1 MKRLLFL
8 PLALVFAF
16 MLVSCDSGN
25 TGDFKITLK
34 LPYDDGI
41 CSQYDSDEDNENDY
55 SYCINRNDQVSL
67 VIYSKQS
74 ISDEYVYAD
83 RKLITADKNDGGKDE
98 FIRSLKKGSYYRFFV
113 EVTNENQKLKLTGG
127 IDGIL
132 YDDANNYDVD
142 IFLAPVGDFARVVSD
157 RKRFDENSLESYFDE
172 DGSKGSAA
180 VAFKDGSIYMA
191 GGYDFAEDSV
201 VKRAVVFD
209 MKTISKK
216 NAKQLPIPIYDHIA
230 ALVDDGSETGK
241 VVVGLGMSG
250 DDELND
256 AVWVYDP
263 KNDKYEP
270 LALGSQAVTKAKAI
284 TIDGDVYVVGGCTD
298 NGASNAVYK
307 ISADESGRI
316 STNNFATLNAG
327 RCNHAIAD
335 VSTVDENGNKTVRIL
350 VVGGSTNY
358 KPEGKETPVTGDNFA
373 EIVTQGSS
381 KSMTVSYRNGDDE
394 ADLKVTGLIAPA
406 AVSVSIDGNKVVSVL
421 GGYILDGEDE
431 DASWIANPRL
441 FVLSENGD
449 KLVYDANSTPNECS
463 RPSAALLGTGEED
476 SVKYVAVN
484 CGSSEI
490 SRKEAKSNQT
500 IFVLQVKAT
509 SDSYSS
515 SVKESLMTSNYDNE
529 STAGFLDGPVAVD
542 AIGQVFMLGG
552 KFVYQVGSYA
562 VP

>member
-209 MKTISKK
+209 MKTGAGSNGRRLFCSHFGISKK
-216 NAKQLPIPIYDHIA
+216 
-230 ALVDDGSETGK
+230 
-241 VVVGLGMSG
+241 
-250 DDELND
+250 
-256 AVWVYDP
+256 
-263 KNDKYEP
+263 
-270 LALGSQAVTKAKAI
+270 
-284 TIDGDVYVVGGCTD
+284 
-298 NGASNAVYK
+298 
-307 ISADESGRI
+307 
-316 STNNFATLNAG
+316 
-327 RCNHAIAD
+327 
-335 VSTVDENGNKTVRIL
+335 
-350 VVGGSTNY
+350 
-358 KPEGKETPVTGDNFA
+358 
-373 EIVTQGSS
+373 
-381 KSMTVSYRNGDDE
+381 
-394 ADLKVTGLIAPA
+394 
-406 AVSVSIDGNKVVSVL
+406 
-421 GGYILDGEDE
+421 
-431 DASWIANPRL
+431 
-441 FVLSENGD
+441 
-449 KLVYDANSTPNECS
+449 
-463 RPSAALLGTGEED
+463 
-476 SVKYVAVN
+476 
-484 CGSSEI
+484 
-490 SRKEAKSNQT
+490 
-500 IFVLQVKAT
+500 
-509 SDSYSS
+509 
-515 SVKESLMTSNYDNE
+515 
-529 STAGFLDGPVAVD
+529 
-542 AIGQVFMLGG
+542 
-552 KFVYQVGSYA
+552 
-562 VP
+562 